1 MPICPLQ
8 PITNAFL
15 FVLIVKNV
23 FKNRYFRAMA
33 IPQIE
38 IEDFNYTLPEDRIRV
53 IPLEDRAAAKLLVY
67 NKEEIT
73 DTVFSELP
81 NFLKKGDL
89 LISNNSKVIPARIIF
104 QKESGAFIEIMCL
117 APFGTSYTEAFS
129 AHESVSF
136 TAYIG
141 NSKRWKEGKL
151 ELKINWNNS
160 NESVFIERKGMEKDA
175 FVVEFTWNF
184 NAVFSEVIE
193 AIGQVPLPPYFQR
206 MPVAN
211 DVGRY
216 QTVFAK
222 TEGSVAAPTAGLHYN
237 EGVLSALKENG
248 VNHAQVCLH
257 VGAGTFKPVSS
268 DRIEDHEMH
277 GEFLEVTK
285 ACIHSIL
292 NCKGRVIAAGT
303 TSMRTLESLYWLG
316 VRALEGKEAHVVDQ
330 WEPYLSSVSYSKEE
344 ALTALLDYLDSTNR
358 DSICATSSICIAP
371 GYSFKICSGLQT
383 NYHQPKST
391 LLLLIA
397 ATVGEEWKRIYNHAL
412 EQDYMFLSYGDTML
426 LWF

>member
-1 MPICPLQ
+1 
-8 PITNAFL
+8 
-15 FVLIVKNV
+15 
-23 FKNRYFRAMA
+23 MA
-33 IPQIE
+33 IPQIK
-38 IEDFNYTLPEDRIRV
+38 IEDFDYSLPEDRIRV
-53 IPLEDRAAAKLLVY
+53 IPLEHRAAAKLLVY
-67 NKEEIT
+67 EKGVIV
-73 DTVFSELP
+73 DSVFSELP

-104 QKESGAFIEIMCL
+104 QKQSGAFIEIMCL
-117 APFGTSYTEAFS
+117 APFGISYTEAFS
-129 AHESVSF
+129 AHDSVSF

-160 NESVFIERKGMEKDA
+160 SESVFIERKGIEKDA
-175 FVVEFTWNF
+175 FIVEFSWSF

-206 MPVAN
+206 KPVAN

-222 TEGSVAAPTAGLHYN
+222 TEGSVAAPTAGLHYTQKVLQAISN
-237 EGVLSALKENG
+237 IGVKQEE
-248 VNHAQVCLH
+248 VCLH
-257 VGAGTFKPVSS
+257 VGAGTFKPVSA

-277 GEFLEVTK
+277 AEFFEVTRE
-285 ACIHSIL
+285 CIQAIL
-292 NCKGRVIAAGT
+292 NCEGRVIAAGT

-316 VRALEGKEAHVVDQ
+316 VRVLEGKEANSVEQ
-330 WEPYLSSVSYSKEE
+330 WESYLSSLSYSKEE
-344 ALTALLDYLDSTNR
+344 ALMALLNHLNATKRN
-358 DSICATSSICIAP
+358 SICASSSICIAP

-391 LLLLIA
+391 LLLLVA
-397 ATVGEEWKRIYNHAL
+397 AAVGEKWKDIYKHAMNN
-412 EQDYMFLSYGDTML
+412 DYMFLSYGDTML

>member
-1 MPICPLQ
+1 
-8 PITNAFL
+8 
-15 FVLIVKNV
+15 
-23 FKNRYFRAMA
+23 MA
-33 IPQIE
+33 IPQIK
-38 IEDFNYTLPEDRIRV
+38 IEDFDYSLPEDRIRV
-53 IPLEDRAAAKLLVY
+53 IPLEHRAAAKLLVY
-67 NKEEIT
+67 EKGVIV
-73 DTVFSELP
+73 DSVFSELP

-104 QKESGAFIEIMCL
+104 QKQSGAFIEIMCL
-117 APFGTSYTEAFS
+117 APFGISYTEAFS
-129 AHESVSF
+129 AHDSVSF

-160 NESVFIERKGMEKDA
+160 SESVFIERKGIEKDA
-175 FVVEFTWNF
+175 FIVEFSWSF

-206 MPVAN
+206 KPVAN

-222 TEGSVAAPTAGLHYN
+222 TEGSVAAPTAGLHYTQEVLQAISN
-237 EGVLSALKENG
+237 IGVKQEE
-248 VNHAQVCLH
+248 VCLH
-257 VGAGTFKPVSS
+257 VGAGTFKPVSA

-277 GEFLEVTK
+277 AEFFEVTRE
-285 ACIHSIL
+285 CIQAIL
-292 NCKGRVIAAGT
+292 NCEGRVIAAGT

-316 VRALEGKEAHVVDQ
+316 VRVLEVKEADAVGQ
-330 WEPYLSSVSYSKEE
+330 WESYLSSLSYSKEE
-344 ALTALLDYLDSTNR
+344 ALMALLNYLNATKRN
-358 DSICATSSICIAP
+358 SICASSSICIAP

-391 LLLLIA
+391 LLLLVA
-397 ATVGEEWKRIYNHAL
+397 AAVGEKWKDIYKHAMNN
-412 EQDYMFLSYGDTML
+412 DYMFLSYGDTML

>member
-1 MPICPLQ
+1 
-8 PITNAFL
+8 
-15 FVLIVKNV
+15 
-23 FKNRYFRAMA
+23 MA

-53 IPLEDRAAAKLLVY
+53 IPLEERAASKLLVY
-67 NKEEIT
+67 EKGEIT
-73 DTVFSELP
+73 DSVFSELP
-81 NFLKKGDL
+81 NFLKEGDL
-89 LISNNSKVIPARIIF
+89 LISNNSKVIPARIVF

-117 APFGTSYTEAFS
+117 APFGISYTEAFS
-129 AHESVSF
+129 AHDRISF

-160 NESVFIERKGMEKDA
+160 PESVFIERIGIEKDA
-175 FVVEFTWNF
+175 FVVTFTWNF

-206 MPVAN
+206 KPVAN
-211 DVGRY
+211 DKGRY

-222 TEGSVAAPTAGLHYN
+222 TEGSVAAPTAGLHYTN
-237 EGVLSALKENG
+237 EVLEAIANAGVKQE
-248 VNHAQVCLH
+248 QVCLH
-257 VGAGTFKPVSS
+257 VGAGTFKPVSAY
-268 DRIEDHEMH
+268 RIEDHEMH
-277 GEFLEVTK
+277 AEFFEVTRE
-285 ACIHSIL
+285 CIQAIL
-292 NCKGRVIAAGT
+292 NCEGRIIAAGT

-316 VRALEGKEAHVVDQ
+316 VRVLEGKEADAVEQ
-330 WEPYLSSVSYSKEE
+330 WESYLSSPSYLKEE
-344 ALTALLDYLDSTNR
+344 ALMALLNHLNATKRN
-358 DSICATSSICIAP
+358 SICASSSICIAP

-397 ATVGEEWKRIYNHAL
+397 ATVGEEWKRIYSHAMYN
-412 EQDYMFLSYGDTML
+412 EYMFLSYGDTML

>member
-1 MPICPLQ
+1 
-8 PITNAFL
+8 
-15 FVLIVKNV
+15 
-23 FKNRYFRAMA
+23 MA

-89 LISNNSKVIPARIIF
+89 LISNNSKVIPARIIV

-248 VNHAQVCLH
+248 VNQAQVCLH

-316 VRALEGKEAHVVDQ
+316 VRVLEGKEAHVVDQ

-344 ALTALLDYLDSTNR
+344 ALKALLDYLDSTNR

-426 LWF
+426 LWL

>member
-1 MPICPLQ
+1 
-8 PITNAFL
+8 
-15 FVLIVKNV
+15 
-23 FKNRYFRAMA
+23 MA
-33 IPQIE
+33 IPQIK
-38 IEDFNYTLPEDRIRV
+38 IEDFDYSLPEDRIRV
-53 IPLEDRAAAKLLVY
+53 IPLEHRAAAKLLVY
-67 NKEEIT
+67 EKGVIV
-73 DTVFSELP
+73 DSVFSELP

-104 QKESGAFIEIMCL
+104 QKQSGAFIEIMCL
-117 APFGTSYTEAFS
+117 APFGISYTEAFS
-129 AHESVSF
+129 AHDSVSF

-160 NESVFIERKGMEKDA
+160 SESVFIERKGIEKDA
-175 FVVEFTWNF
+175 FIVEFSWSF

-206 MPVAN
+206 KPVAN

-222 TEGSVAAPTAGLHYN
+222 TEGSVAAPTAGLHYTQEVLQAISN
-237 EGVLSALKENG
+237 IGVKQEE
-248 VNHAQVCLH
+248 VCLH
-257 VGAGTFKPVSS
+257 VGAGTFKPVSA

-277 GEFLEVTK
+277 AEFFEVTRE
-285 ACIHSIL
+285 CIQAIL
-292 NCKGRVIAAGT
+292 NCEGRVIAAGT

-316 VRALEGKEAHVVDQ
+316 VRVLEGKEANAVEQ
-330 WEPYLSSVSYSKEE
+330 WESYLSSLSYSKEE
-344 ALTALLDYLDSTNR
+344 ALMALLNHLNATNR
-358 DSICATSSICIAP
+358 NSICASSSICIAP

-391 LLLLIA
+391 LLLLVA
-397 ATVGEEWKRIYNHAL
+397 AAVGEQWKDIYKHAMKN
-412 EQDYMFLSYGDTML
+412 DYMFLSYGDTML

>member
-1 MPICPLQ
+1 
-8 PITNAFL
+8 
-15 FVLIVKNV
+15 
-23 FKNRYFRAMA
+23 MA

-38 IEDFNYTLPEDRIRV
+38 IEDFDYSLPEDRIRV
-53 IPLEDRAAAKLLVY
+53 IPLEVRSAAKLLVY
-67 NKEEIT
+67 EKGEIT
-73 DTVFSELP
+73 DSIFSELP
-81 NFLKKGDL
+81 NFLKEGDL

-104 QKESGAFIEIMCL
+104 QKQSGAFIEIMCL
-117 APFGTSYTEAFS
+117 APFGISYTEAFS
-129 AHESVSF
+129 AHDSVSF

-160 NESVFIERKGMEKDA
+160 TESVFIERKGIEKDA
-175 FVVEFTWNF
+175 FIVEFSWSF

-206 MPVAN
+206 KPVAN

-222 TEGSVAAPTAGLHYN
+222 TEGSVAAPTAGLHYTQEVLQAISN
-237 EGVLSALKENG
+237 IGVKQEE
-248 VNHAQVCLH
+248 VCLH
-257 VGAGTFKPVSS
+257 VGAGTFKPVSA

-277 GEFLEVTK
+277 AEFFEVTRE
-285 ACIHSIL
+285 CIQAIL
-292 NCKGRVIAAGT
+292 NCEGRIIAAGT

-316 VRALEGKEAHVVDQ
+316 VRVLEGKEADAVEQ
-330 WEPYLSSVSYSKEE
+330 WESYLSSPSYSKKE
-344 ALTALLDYLDSTNR
+344 ALMALLNHLDATKRN
-358 DSICATSSICIAP
+358 SICASSSICIAP

-391 LLLLIA
+391 LLLLVA
-397 ATVGEEWKRIYNHAL
+397 AAVGEQWKDIYTHAL
-412 EQDYMFLSYGDTML
+412 NHDYMFLSYGDTML

>member
-1 MPICPLQ
+1 
-8 PITNAFL
+8 
-15 FVLIVKNV
+15 
-23 FKNRYFRAMA
+23 MA
-33 IPQIE
+33 IPQIK
-38 IEDFNYTLPEDRIRV
+38 IEDFDYSLPEDRIRV
-53 IPLEDRAAAKLLVY
+53 IPLEHRAAAKLLVY
-67 NKEEIT
+67 EKGVIV
-73 DTVFSELP
+73 DSVFSELP

-104 QKESGAFIEIMCL
+104 QKQSGAFIEIMCL
-117 APFGTSYTEAFS
+117 APFGISYTEAFS
-129 AHESVSF
+129 AHDSVSF

-160 NESVFIERKGMEKDA
+160 SESVFIERKGIEKDA
-175 FVVEFTWNF
+175 FIVEFSWSF

-206 MPVAN
+206 KPVAN

-222 TEGSVAAPTAGLHYN
+222 TEGSVAAPTAGLHYTQEVLQAISN
-237 EGVLSALKENG
+237 IGVKQEE
-248 VNHAQVCLH
+248 VCLH
-257 VGAGTFKPVSS
+257 VGAGTFKPVSA

-277 GEFLEVTK
+277 AEFFEVTRE
-285 ACIHSIL
+285 CIQAIL
-292 NCKGRVIAAGT
+292 NCEGRIIAAGT

-316 VRALEGKEAHVVDQ
+316 VRVLEGKEANSVEQ
-330 WEPYLSSVSYSKEE
+330 WESYLSSLSYSKEE
-344 ALTALLDYLDSTNR
+344 ALMALLNHLNATNR
-358 DSICATSSICIAP
+358 NSICASSSICIAP

-391 LLLLIA
+391 LLLLVA
-397 ATVGEEWKRIYNHAL
+397 AAVGEKWKDIYKHAMNN
-412 EQDYMFLSYGDTML
+412 DYMFLSYGDTML

>member
-1 MPICPLQ
+1 
-8 PITNAFL
+8 
-15 FVLIVKNV
+15 
-23 FKNRYFRAMA
+23 MA
-33 IPQIE
+33 IPQIK
-38 IEDFNYTLPEDRIRV
+38 IEDFDYSLPEDRIRV
-53 IPLEDRAAAKLLVY
+53 IPLEHRAAAKLLVY
-67 NKEEIT
+67 EKGVIV
-73 DTVFSELP
+73 DSVFSELP

-104 QKESGAFIEIMCL
+104 QKQSGAFIEIMCL
-117 APFGTSYTEAFS
+117 APFGISYTEAFS
-129 AHESVSF
+129 AHDSVSF

-160 NESVFIERKGMEKDA
+160 SESVFIERKGIEKDA
-175 FVVEFTWNF
+175 FIVEFSWSF

-206 MPVAN
+206 KPVAN

-222 TEGSVAAPTAGLHYN
+222 TEGSVAAPTAGLHYTQEVLQAISN
-237 EGVLSALKENG
+237 IGVKQEE
-248 VNHAQVCLH
+248 VCLH
-257 VGAGTFKPVSS
+257 VGAGTFKPVSA

-277 GEFLEVTK
+277 AEFFEVTRE
-285 ACIHSIL
+285 CIQAIL
-292 NCKGRVIAAGT
+292 NCEGRIIAAGT

-316 VRALEGKEAHVVDQ
+316 VRVLDGKEADAVEQ
-330 WEPYLSSVSYSKEE
+330 WESYLSSLSYSKEE
-344 ALTALLDYLDSTNR
+344 ALMALLNHLNATNR
-358 DSICATSSICIAP
+358 NSICASSSICIAP

-391 LLLLIA
+391 LLLLVA
-397 ATVGEEWKRIYNHAL
+397 AAVGEKWKDIYKHAMNN
-412 EQDYMFLSYGDTML
+412 DYMFLSYGDTML

>member
-1 MPICPLQ
+1 
-8 PITNAFL
+8 
-15 FVLIVKNV
+15 
-23 FKNRYFRAMA
+23 MA
-33 IPQIE
+33 IPQIK
-38 IEDFNYTLPEDRIRV
+38 IEDFDYSLPEDRIRV
-53 IPLEDRAAAKLLVY
+53 IPLEHRAAAKLLVY
-67 NKEEIT
+67 EKGVIV
-73 DTVFSELP
+73 DSVFSELP

-104 QKESGAFIEIMCL
+104 QKQSGAFIEIMCL
-117 APFGTSYTEAFS
+117 APFGISYTEAFS
-129 AHESVSF
+129 AHDSVSF

-160 NESVFIERKGMEKDA
+160 SESVFIERKGIEKDA
-175 FVVEFTWNF
+175 FIVEFSWSF

-206 MPVAN
+206 KPVAN

-222 TEGSVAAPTAGLHYN
+222 TEGSVAAPTAGLHYTQEVLQAISN
-237 EGVLSALKENG
+237 IGVKQEE
-248 VNHAQVCLH
+248 VCLH
-257 VGAGTFKPVSS
+257 VGAGTFKPVSA

-277 GEFLEVTK
+277 AEFFEVTRE
-285 ACIHSIL
+285 CIQAIL
-292 NCKGRVIAAGT
+292 NCEGRIIAAGT

-316 VRALEGKEAHVVDQ
+316 VRVLDGKEADAVEQ
-330 WEPYLSSVSYSKEE
+330 WESYLSSLSYSKEE
-344 ALTALLDYLDSTNR
+344 ALMALLNYLNATKRN
-358 DSICATSSICIAP
+358 SICASSSICIAP

-391 LLLLIA
+391 LLLLVA
-397 ATVGEEWKRIYNHAL
+397 AAVGEKWKDIYKHAMNN
-412 EQDYMFLSYGDTML
+412 DYMFLSYGDTML

>member
-1 MPICPLQ
+1 
-8 PITNAFL
+8 
-15 FVLIVKNV
+15 
-23 FKNRYFRAMA
+23 MA

-53 IPLEDRAAAKLLVY
+53 IPLEERAASKLLVY
-67 NKEEIT
+67 ENGKIT
-73 DTVFSELP
+73 DSVFSELP
-81 NFLKKGDL
+81 YFLKEGDL

-117 APFGTSYTEAFS
+117 APFGTSYTEAFA
-129 AHESVSF
+129 AHDSVSF

-151 ELKINWNNS
+151 ELKINWKNS
-160 NESVFIERKGMEKDA
+160 TESVFIERTGIEKDA
-175 FVVEFTWNF
+175 FIVEFTWNF

-206 MPVAN
+206 KPVAN

-222 TEGSVAAPTAGLHYN
+222 TEGSVAAPTAGLHYTEEVLQAIAN
-237 EGVLSALKENG
+237 AGVRQE
-248 VNHAQVCLH
+248 QVCLH
-257 VGAGTFKPVSS
+257 VGAGTFKPVSAE
-268 DRIEDHEMH
+268 RIEDHEMH
-277 GEFLEVTK
+277 AEFFEVK
-285 ACIHSIL
+285 RECIQSIL
-292 NCKGRVIAAGT
+292 NCEGRVIAAGT
-303 TSMRTLESLYWLG
+303 TSMRTLESLFWLG
-316 VRALEGKEAHVVDQ
+316 VRILEGKEANRVEQ
-330 WEPYLSSVSYSKEE
+330 WESYISSASYSKKE
-344 ALTALLDYLDSTNR
+344 ALMALLNHLNATNR
-358 DSICATSSICIAP
+358 NSICASSSICITP

-397 ATVGEEWKRIYNHAL
+397 ATVGEEWKHIYAHAL
-412 EQDYMFLSYGDTML
+412 EQEYMFLSYGDTML

>member
-1 MPICPLQ
+1 
-8 PITNAFL
+8 
-15 FVLIVKNV
+15 
-23 FKNRYFRAMA
+23 MA

-53 IPLEDRAAAKLLVY
+53 IPLEERAAAKLLVY
-67 NKEEIT
+67 ENGEII
-73 DTVFSELP
+73 DSVFSELP
-81 NFLKKGDL
+81 NFLKEGDL

-117 APFGTSYTEAFS
+117 APFGYSYTEAFS
-129 AHESVSF
+129 AHDSVSF

-151 ELKINWNNS
+151 ELKINRNNS
-160 NESVFIERKGMEKDA
+160 PESVFIERTGIEKDA
-175 FVVEFTWNF
+175 FVVAFTWNF

-206 MPVAN
+206 KPVAN
-211 DVGRY
+211 DIGRY

-222 TEGSVAAPTAGLHYN
+222 TEGSVAAPTAGLHYT
-237 EGVLSALKENG
+237 EEVLQAIASAGVKQE
-248 VNHAQVCLH
+248 QVCLH
-257 VGAGTFKPVSS
+257 VGAGTFKPVSAE
-268 DRIEDHEMH
+268 RIEDHEMH
-277 GEFLEVTK
+277 AEFFEVTRE
-285 ACIHSIL
+285 CIQAIL
-292 NCKGRVIAAGT
+292 NCEGRVVAAGT

-316 VRALEGKEAHVVDQ
+316 VRVLDGKETDSVHQ
-330 WEPYLSSVSYSKEE
+330 WDAYTSDAIYSKEE
-344 ALTALLDYLDSTNR
+344 ALMALLNHLDAMNR
-358 DSICATSSICIAP
+358 NSICASSSICIAP

-397 ATVGEEWKRIYNHAL
+397 ATVGEEWKRIYSHAMNH
-412 EQDYMFLSYGDTML
+412 EYMFLSYGDTML

>member
-1 MPICPLQ
+1 
-8 PITNAFL
+8 
-15 FVLIVKNV
+15 
-23 FKNRYFRAMA
+23 MA

-53 IPLEDRAAAKLLVY
+53 IPLEERAASKLLVY
-67 NKEEIT
+67 ENGKIT
-73 DTVFSELP
+73 DSVFSELP
-81 NFLKKGDL
+81 YFLKEGDL

-117 APFGTSYTEAFS
+117 APFGTSYTEAFA
-129 AHESVSF
+129 AHDSVSF

-151 ELKINWNNS
+151 ELKINWKNS
-160 NESVFIERKGMEKDA
+160 TESVFIERTGIEKDA
-175 FVVEFTWNF
+175 FIVEFTWNF

-206 MPVAN
+206 KPVAN

-222 TEGSVAAPTAGLHYN
+222 TEGSVAAPTAGLHYTEEVLQAIAN
-237 EGVLSALKENG
+237 AGVRQE
-248 VNHAQVCLH
+248 QVCLH
-257 VGAGTFKPVSS
+257 VGAGTFKPVSAE
-268 DRIEDHEMH
+268 RIEDHEMH
-277 GEFLEVTK
+277 AEFFEVK
-285 ACIHSIL
+285 RECIQSIL
-292 NCKGRVIAAGT
+292 NCEGRVIAAGT

-316 VRALEGKEAHVVDQ
+316 VRILEGKEANRVEQ
-330 WEPYLSSVSYSKEE
+330 WESYISSASYSKKE
-344 ALTALLDYLDSTNR
+344 ALMALLNHLNATNR
-358 DSICATSSICIAP
+358 NSICASSSICITP

-397 ATVGEEWKRIYNHAL
+397 ATVGEEWKHIYAHAL
-412 EQDYMFLSYGDTML
+412 EQEYMFLSYGDTML

>member
-1 MPICPLQ
+1 
-8 PITNAFL
+8 
-15 FVLIVKNV
+15 
-23 FKNRYFRAMA
+23 MA

-38 IEDFNYTLPEDRIRV
+38 IEDFDYSLPEDRIRV
-53 IPLEDRAAAKLLVY
+53 IPLEERAAAKLLVY
-67 NKEEIT
+67 ENGEIT
-73 DTVFSELP
+73 DSIFSELP
-81 NFLKKGDL
+81 NFLKEGDL

-117 APFGTSYTEAFS
+117 APFGISYTEAFS
-129 AHESVSF
+129 AHDSVSF

-160 NESVFIERKGMEKDA
+160 PESVFIERKGIEKDA
-175 FVVEFTWNF
+175 FIVEFSWNF

-206 MPVAN
+206 KPVAN

-222 TEGSVAAPTAGLHYN
+222 TEGSVAAPTAGLHYTN
-237 EGVLSALKENG
+237 EVLQAISNIGVKQEE
-248 VNHAQVCLH
+248 VCLH
-257 VGAGTFKPVSS
+257 VGAGTFKPVSAE
-268 DRIEDHEMH
+268 RIEDHEMH
-277 GEFLEVTK
+277 AEFFEVTRE
-285 ACIHSIL
+285 CIQTIL
-292 NCKGRVIAAGT
+292 NCEGRIIAAGT

-316 VRALEGKEAHVVDQ
+316 VRVLDGKEADAVEQ
-330 WEPYLSSVSYSKEE
+330 WEPYLSYPSYSKEE
-344 ALTALLDYLDSTNR
+344 ALMALLSHLDATKRN
-358 DSICATSSICIAP
+358 SICASASICIAP

-391 LLLLIA
+391 LLLLVA
-397 ATVGEEWKRIYNHAL
+397 AAVGEEWKRIYLHAMNN
-412 EQDYMFLSYGDTML
+412 DYTFLSYGDTML

>member
-1 MPICPLQ
+1 
-8 PITNAFL
+8 
-15 FVLIVKNV
+15 
-23 FKNRYFRAMA
+23 MA
-33 IPQIE
+33 IPQIK
-38 IEDFNYTLPEDRIRV
+38 IEDVDYSLPEDRIRV
-53 IPLEDRAAAKLLVY
+53 IPLEHRAAAKLLVY
-67 NKEEIT
+67 EKGVIV
-73 DTVFSELP
+73 DSVFSELP

-104 QKESGAFIEIMCL
+104 QKQSGAFIEIMCL
-117 APFGTSYTEAFS
+117 APFGISYTEAFS
-129 AHESVSF
+129 AHDSVSF

-141 NSKRWKEGKL
+141 NSKRWKAGKL

-160 NESVFIERKGMEKDA
+160 SESVFIERKGIEKDA
-175 FVVEFTWNF
+175 FIVEFSWSF

-206 MPVAN
+206 KPVAN

-222 TEGSVAAPTAGLHYN
+222 TEGSVAAPTAGLHYTQEVLQAISN
-237 EGVLSALKENG
+237 IGVKQEE
-248 VNHAQVCLH
+248 VCLH
-257 VGAGTFKPVSS
+257 VGAGTFKPVSA

-277 GEFLEVTK
+277 AEFFEVTRE
-285 ACIHSIL
+285 CIQAIL
-292 NCKGRVIAAGT
+292 NCEGRVIAAGT

-316 VRALEGKEAHVVDQ
+316 VRVLEGKEANAVEQ
-330 WEPYLSSVSYSKEE
+330 WESYLSSLSYSKEE
-344 ALTALLDYLDSTNR
+344 ALMALLNHLNATNR
-358 DSICATSSICIAP
+358 NSICASSSICIAP

-391 LLLLIA
+391 LLLLVA
-397 ATVGEEWKRIYNHAL
+397 AAIGEKWKDIYKHAMNN
-412 EQDYMFLSYGDTML
+412 DYMFLSYGDTML

>member
-1 MPICPLQ
+1 
-8 PITNAFL
+8 
-15 FVLIVKNV
+15 
-23 FKNRYFRAMA
+23 MA
-33 IPQIE
+33 IPQIK
-38 IEDFNYTLPEDRIRV
+38 IEDFDYSLPEDRIRV
-53 IPLEDRAAAKLLVY
+53 IPLEHRAAAKLLVY
-67 NKEEIT
+67 EKGVIV
-73 DTVFSELP
+73 DSVFSELP

-104 QKESGAFIEIMCL
+104 QKQSGAFIEIMCL
-117 APFGTSYTEAFS
+117 APFGISYTEAFS
-129 AHESVSF
+129 AHDSVSF

-141 NSKRWKEGKL
+141 NSKRWKAGKL

-160 NESVFIERKGMEKDA
+160 SESVFIERKGIEKDA
-175 FVVEFTWNF
+175 FIVEFSWSF

-206 MPVAN
+206 KPVAN

-222 TEGSVAAPTAGLHYN
+222 TEGSVAAPTAGLHYTQEVLQAISN
-237 EGVLSALKENG
+237 IGVKQEE
-248 VNHAQVCLH
+248 VCLH
-257 VGAGTFKPVSS
+257 VGAGTFKPVSA

-277 GEFLEVTK
+277 AEFFEVTRE
-285 ACIHSIL
+285 CIQAIL
-292 NCKGRVIAAGT
+292 NCEGRVIAAGT

-316 VRALEGKEAHVVDQ
+316 VRVLEGKEANAVEQ
-330 WEPYLSSVSYSKEE
+330 WESYLSSLSYSKEE
-344 ALTALLDYLDSTNR
+344 ALMALLNHLNATNR
-358 DSICATSSICIAP
+358 NSICASSSICIAP

-391 LLLLIA
+391 LLLLVA
-397 ATVGEEWKRIYNHAL
+397 AAIGEKWKDIYKHAMNN
-412 EQDYMFLSYGDTML
+412 DYMFLSYGDTML

>member
-1 MPICPLQ
+1 
-8 PITNAFL
+8 
-15 FVLIVKNV
+15 
-23 FKNRYFRAMA
+23 MA
-33 IPQIE
+33 IPQIK
-38 IEDFNYTLPEDRIRV
+38 IEDFDYSLPEDRIRV
-53 IPLEDRAAAKLLVY
+53 IPLEHRAAAKLLVY
-67 NKEEIT
+67 EKGVIV
-73 DTVFSELP
+73 DSVFSELP

-104 QKESGAFIEIMCL
+104 QKQSGAFIEIMCL
-117 APFGTSYTEAFS
+117 APFGIAYTEAFS
-129 AHESVSF
+129 AHDSVSF

-160 NESVFIERKGMEKDA
+160 SESVFIERKGIEKDA
-175 FVVEFTWNF
+175 FIVEFSWSF

-206 MPVAN
+206 KPVAN

-222 TEGSVAAPTAGLHYN
+222 TEGSVAAPTAGLHYTQEVLQAISN
-237 EGVLSALKENG
+237 IGVKQEE
-248 VNHAQVCLH
+248 VCLH
-257 VGAGTFKPVSS
+257 VGAGTFKPVSA

-277 GEFLEVTK
+277 AEFFEVTRE
-285 ACIHSIL
+285 CIQAIL
-292 NCKGRVIAAGT
+292 NCEGRVIAAGT

-316 VRALEGKEAHVVDQ
+316 VRVLEGKEADAVEQ
-330 WEPYLSSVSYSKEE
+330 WESYLSSLSYSKEE
-344 ALTALLDYLDSTNR
+344 ALMALLNHLNATNR
-358 DSICATSSICIAP
+358 NSICASSSICIAP

-391 LLLLIA
+391 LLLLVA
-397 ATVGEEWKRIYNHAL
+397 AAVGEQWKDIYKHAMNN
-412 EQDYMFLSYGDTML
+412 DYMFLSYGDTML

>member
-1 MPICPLQ
+1 
-8 PITNAFL
+8 
-15 FVLIVKNV
+15 
-23 FKNRYFRAMA
+23 MA

-38 IEDFNYTLPEDRIRV
+38 IEDFNYSLPEERIRV

-67 NKEEIT
+67 ENGEIT
-73 DTVFSELP
+73 DTVFSNLP
-81 NFLKKGDL
+81 NILQPEDL
-89 LISNNSKVIPARIIF
+89 LVFNNSKVIPARIIF

-117 APFGTSYTEAFS
+117 APFGISYTEAFA
-129 AHESVSF
+129 AHDSVSF

-160 NESVFIERKGMEKDA
+160 TESVFIERKGIEKDA
-175 FVVEFTWNF
+175 FIVEFTWNF

-206 MPVAN
+206 KPVAN

-222 TEGSVAAPTAGLHYN
+222 TEGSVAAPTAGLHYT
-237 EGVLSALKENG
+237 EEVLSALKENR
-248 VNHAQVCLH
+248 VNQAQVCLH

-268 DRIEDHEMH
+268 ERIEDHEMH
-277 GEFLEVTK
+277 AEFLEVTK
-285 ACIHSIL
+285 ACIQSIL
-292 NCKGRVIAAGT
+292 NCKGRIIAAGT

-316 VRALEGKEAHVVDQ
+316 VRVLEGKEAHVVDQ
-330 WEPYLSSVSYSKEE
+330 WESYFSASSYSKEE
-344 ALTALLDYLDSTNR
+344 VLTALLSYLDSTQR
-358 DSICATSSICIAP
+358 DSICASSSICIAP
-371 GYSFKICSGLQT
+371 GYSFKICAGLQT

-412 EQDYMFLSYGDTML
+412 QEDYMFLSYGDTML

>member
-1 MPICPLQ
+1 
-8 PITNAFL
+8 
-15 FVLIVKNV
+15 
-23 FKNRYFRAMA
+23 MA
-33 IPQIE
+33 IPQIK
-38 IEDFNYTLPEDRIRV
+38 IEDFDYSLPEDRIRV
-53 IPLEDRAAAKLLVY
+53 IPLEHRAAAKLLVY
-67 NKEEIT
+67 EKGVIV
-73 DTVFSELP
+73 DSVFSELP

-104 QKESGAFIEIMCL
+104 QKQSGAFIEIMCL
-117 APFGTSYTEAFS
+117 APFGISYTEAFS
-129 AHESVSF
+129 AHDSVSF

-160 NESVFIERKGMEKDA
+160 SESVFIERKGIEKDA
-175 FVVEFTWNF
+175 FIVEFSWSF

-206 MPVAN
+206 KPVAN

-222 TEGSVAAPTAGLHYN
+222 TEGSVAAPTAGLHYTQEVLQAISN
-237 EGVLSALKENG
+237 IGVKQEE
-248 VNHAQVCLH
+248 VCLH
-257 VGAGTFKPVSS
+257 VGAGTFKPVSA

-277 GEFLEVTK
+277 AEFFEVTRE
-285 ACIHSIL
+285 CIQAIL
-292 NCKGRVIAAGT
+292 NCEGRVIAAGT

-316 VRALEGKEAHVVDQ
+316 VRVLEGKEANSVEQ
-330 WEPYLSSVSYSKEE
+330 WESYLSSLSYSKEE
-344 ALTALLDYLDSTNR
+344 ALMALLNHLNATNR
-358 DSICATSSICIAP
+358 NSICASSSICIAP

-391 LLLLIA
+391 LLLLVA
-397 ATVGEEWKRIYNHAL
+397 AAVGEKWKDIYKHAMNN
-412 EQDYMFLSYGDTML
+412 DYMFLSYGDTML

>member
-1 MPICPLQ
+1 
-8 PITNAFL
+8 
-15 FVLIVKNV
+15 
-23 FKNRYFRAMA
+23 MA
-33 IPQIE
+33 IPQIK
-38 IEDFNYTLPEDRIRV
+38 IEDFDYSLPEDRIRV
-53 IPLEDRAAAKLLVY
+53 IPLEVRSAAKLLVY
-67 NKEEIT
+67 EKGEIT
-73 DTVFSELP
+73 DSIFSELP

-104 QKESGAFIEIMCL
+104 QKQSGAFIEIMCL
-117 APFGTSYTEAFS
+117 APFGISYTEAFS
-129 AHESVSF
+129 AHDSVSF

-160 NESVFIERKGMEKDA
+160 NESVFIERKGIEKDA
-175 FVVEFTWNF
+175 FIVEFTWNF

-206 MPVAN
+206 KPVAN

-222 TEGSVAAPTAGLHYN
+222 TEGSVAAPTAGLHYTQQVLHAIAN
-237 EGVLSALKENG
+237 AGVKKEE
-248 VNHAQVCLH
+248 VCLH
-257 VGAGTFKPVSS
+257 VGAGTFKPVSA

-277 GEFLEVTK
+277 AEFFEVTRE
-285 ACIHSIL
+285 CIQAIL
-292 NCKGRVIAAGT
+292 NCEGRIIAAGT

-316 VRALEGKEAHVVDQ
+316 VRVLEGKEADAVEQ
-330 WEPYLSSVSYSKEE
+330 WESYLSSLSYSKEE
-344 ALTALLDYLDSTNR
+344 ALMALLNHLDATKRN
-358 DSICATSSICIAP
+358 SICASSSICIAP

-391 LLLLIA
+391 LLLLVA
-397 ATVGEEWKRIYNHAL
+397 AAVGEQWKDIYKHAMNN
-412 EQDYMFLSYGDTML
+412 DYMFLSYGDTML

>member
-1 MPICPLQ
+1 
-8 PITNAFL
+8 
-15 FVLIVKNV
+15 
-23 FKNRYFRAMA
+23 MA

-38 IEDFNYTLPEDRIRV
+38 IEDFNYSLPEERIRV

-67 NKEEIT
+67 NKGEIQ
-73 DTVFSELP
+73 DSVFSNLP
-81 NFLKKGDL
+81 TILQPGDL
-89 LISNNSKVIPARIIF
+89 LVFNNSKVIPARIIF

-117 APFGTSYTEAFS
+117 APFGISYTEAFA
-129 AHESVSF
+129 AHDHVSF

-160 NESVFIERKGMEKDA
+160 TESVFIERKGIEKDA
-175 FVVEFTWNF
+175 FIVEFTWNF

-206 MPVAN
+206 KPVAN

-222 TEGSVAAPTAGLHYN
+222 TEGSVAAPTAGLHYT
-237 EGVLSALKENG
+237 EGVLSALKDNG
-248 VNHAQVCLH
+248 VNQAQVCLH

-268 DRIEDHEMH
+268 ERIEDHEMH
-277 GEFLEVTK
+277 AEFFEVTR
-285 ACIHSIL
+285 ACIQSLL
-292 NCKGRVIAAGT
+292 NCEGRVVAAGT

-316 VRALEGKEAHVVDQ
+316 VRVLEGKEVNAVDQ
-330 WEPYLSSVSYSKEE
+330 WESYFSSSSYSKEE
-344 ALTALLDYLDSTNR
+344 ALNALLAHLDATQR
-358 DSICATSSICIAP
+358 DSICASSSICIAP

-397 ATVGEEWKRIYNHAL
+397 ATVGEEWKRIYKHAL

>member
-1 MPICPLQ
+1 
-8 PITNAFL
+8 
-15 FVLIVKNV
+15 
-23 FKNRYFRAMA
+23 MA
-33 IPQIE
+33 IPQIK
-38 IEDFNYTLPEDRIRV
+38 IEDFDYSLPEDRIRV
-53 IPLEDRAAAKLLVY
+53 IPLEVRSAAKLLVY
-67 NKEEIT
+67 EKGEIT
-73 DTVFSELP
+73 DSIFSELP

-104 QKESGAFIEIMCL
+104 QKQSGAFIEIMCL
-117 APFGTSYTEAFS
+117 APFGISYTEAFS
-129 AHESVSF
+129 AHDSVSF

-160 NESVFIERKGMEKDA
+160 NESVFIERKGIEKDA
-175 FVVEFTWNF
+175 FIVEFTWNF

-206 MPVAN
+206 KPVAN

-222 TEGSVAAPTAGLHYN
+222 TEGSVAAPTAGLHYTQEVLQAISN
-237 EGVLSALKENG
+237 IGVKQEE
-248 VNHAQVCLH
+248 VCLH
-257 VGAGTFKPVSS
+257 VGAGTFKPVSA

-277 GEFLEVTK
+277 AEFFEVTRE
-285 ACIHSIL
+285 CIQAIL
-292 NCKGRVIAAGT
+292 NCEGRIIAAGT

-316 VRALEGKEAHVVDQ
+316 VRVLEGKEADAVEQ
-330 WEPYLSSVSYSKEE
+330 WESYLSSLSYSKEE
-344 ALTALLDYLDSTNR
+344 ALMALLNHLDATKRN
-358 DSICATSSICIAP
+358 SICASSSICIAP

-391 LLLLIA
+391 LLLLVA
-397 ATVGEEWKRIYNHAL
+397 AAVGEQWKDIYKHAMNN
-412 EQDYMFLSYGDTML
+412 DYMFLSYGDTML

>member
-1 MPICPLQ
+1 
-8 PITNAFL
+8 
-15 FVLIVKNV
+15 
-23 FKNRYFRAMA
+23 MA

-38 IEDFNYTLPEDRIRV
+38 IEDFDYSLPEDRIRV

-67 NKEEIT
+67 ENDEIT
-73 DTVFSELP
+73 DSVFSELP
-81 NFLKKGDL
+81 HFLKEGDL
-89 LISNNSKVIPARIIF
+89 LISNNSKVIPARIVF

-117 APFGTSYTEAFS
+117 APFGVSYTEAFS
-129 AHESVSF
+129 AHDSVSF

-160 NESVFIERKGMEKDA
+160 TVSVFIERKGIEKDA
-175 FVVEFTWNF
+175 FIVEFTWNF

-206 MPVAN
+206 KPVAN
-211 DVGRY
+211 DDGRY

-222 TEGSVAAPTAGLHYN
+222 TEGSVAAPTAGLHYTQEVLQAISN
-237 EGVLSALKENG
+237 IGVKQEE
-248 VNHAQVCLH
+248 VCLH
-257 VGAGTFKPVSS
+257 VGAGTFKPVSA

-277 GEFLEVTK
+277 AEFFEVTRE
-285 ACIHSIL
+285 CIQAIL
-292 NCKGRVIAAGT
+292 NCEGRIIAAGT

-316 VRALEGKEAHVVDQ
+316 VRVLKGKEADAVEQ
-330 WEPYLSSVSYSKEE
+330 WESYLSSLSYSKEE
-344 ALTALLDYLDSTNR
+344 ALMALLNHLDATKRN
-358 DSICATSSICIAP
+358 SICASSSICIAP

-391 LLLLIA
+391 LLLLVA
-397 ATVGEEWKRIYNHAL
+397 AAVGEQWKDIYKHAMNN
-412 EQDYMFLSYGDTML
+412 DYMFLSYGDTML

>member
-1 MPICPLQ
+1 
-8 PITNAFL
+8 
-15 FVLIVKNV
+15 
-23 FKNRYFRAMA
+23 MA

-53 IPLEDRAAAKLLVY
+53 IPLEERAAAKLLVY
-67 NKEEIT
+67 ENGEIA
-73 DTVFSELP
+73 DSVFSELP
-81 NFLKKGDL
+81 NFLKEGDL

-117 APFGTSYTEAFS
+117 APFGYSYTEAFS
-129 AHESVSF
+129 AHDSVSF

-151 ELKINWNNS
+151 ELKINRNNS
-160 NESVFIERKGMEKDA
+160 PESVFIERTGIEKDA
-175 FVVEFTWNF
+175 FVVAFTWNF

-206 MPVAN
+206 KPVAN

-222 TEGSVAAPTAGLHYN
+222 TEGSVAAPTAGLHYTKEVLKAIAN
-237 EGVLSALKENG
+237 AGVKQE
-248 VNHAQVCLH
+248 QVCLH

-268 DRIEDHEMH
+268 ERIEDHEMH
-277 GEFLEVTK
+277 AEFFEVTRE
-285 ACIHSIL
+285 CIQAIL
-292 NCKGRVIAAGT
+292 NCEGRVVAAGT

-316 VRALEGKEAHVVDQ
+316 VRVIEGKETGSVHQ
-330 WEPYLSSVSYSKEE
+330 WESYTSDSSYTKEE
-344 ALTALLDYLDSTNR
+344 ALKALLNRLDTTNR
-358 DSICATSSICIAP
+358 NSICASSSICIAP

-397 ATVGEEWKRIYNHAL
+397 ATVGEEWKRIYSHAMDY
-412 EQDYMFLSYGDTML
+412 EYMFLSYGDTML

>member
-1 MPICPLQ
+1 
-8 PITNAFL
+8 
-15 FVLIVKNV
+15 
-23 FKNRYFRAMA
+23 MA
-33 IPQIE
+33 IPQIK
-38 IEDFNYTLPEDRIRV
+38 IEDFDYSLPEDRIRV
-53 IPLEDRAAAKLLVY
+53 IPLEHRAAAKLLVY
-67 NKEEIT
+67 EKGVIV
-73 DTVFSELP
+73 DSVFSELP

-104 QKESGAFIEIMCL
+104 QKQSGAFIEIMCL
-117 APFGTSYTEAFS
+117 APFGISYTEAFS
-129 AHESVSF
+129 AHDSVSF

-141 NSKRWKEGKL
+141 NSKRWKAGKL

-160 NESVFIERKGMEKDA
+160 SESVFIERKGIEKDA
-175 FVVEFTWNF
+175 FIVEFSWSF

-206 MPVAN
+206 KPVAN

-222 TEGSVAAPTAGLHYN
+222 TEGSVAAPTAGLHYTQEVLQAISN
-237 EGVLSALKENG
+237 IGVKQEE
-248 VNHAQVCLH
+248 VCLH
-257 VGAGTFKPVSS
+257 VGAGTFKPVSA

-277 GEFLEVTK
+277 AEFFEVTRE
-285 ACIHSIL
+285 CIQAIL
-292 NCKGRVIAAGT
+292 NCEGRVIAAGT

-316 VRALEGKEAHVVDQ
+316 VRVLEGKEANAVEQ
-330 WEPYLSSVSYSKEE
+330 WESYLSSLSYSKEE
-344 ALTALLDYLDSTNR
+344 ALMALLNHLNATNR
-358 DSICATSSICIAP
+358 NSICASSSICIAP

-391 LLLLIA
+391 LLLLVA
-397 ATVGEEWKRIYNHAL
+397 AAVGEKWKDIYKHAMNN
-412 EQDYMFLSYGDTML
+412 DYMFLSYGDTML

>member
-1 MPICPLQ
+1 
-8 PITNAFL
+8 
-15 FVLIVKNV
+15 
-23 FKNRYFRAMA
+23 MA

-53 IPLEDRAAAKLLVY
+53 IPLEERAAAKLLVY
-67 NKEEIT
+67 ENGEII
-73 DTVFSELP
+73 DSVFSELP
-81 NFLKKGDL
+81 NFLNEGDL

-117 APFGTSYTEAFS
+117 APFGISYTEAFS
-129 AHESVSF
+129 AHDSVPF

-160 NESVFIERKGMEKDA
+160 PESVFIERTGIEKDA
-175 FVVEFTWNF
+175 FVVAFTWNF

-206 MPVAN
+206 KPVAN
-211 DVGRY
+211 DIGRY

-222 TEGSVAAPTAGLHYN
+222 TEGSVAAPTAGLHYT
-237 EGVLSALKENG
+237 EEVLQAIASAGVKQ
-248 VNHAQVCLH
+248 AQVCLH
-257 VGAGTFKPVSS
+257 VGAGTFKPVSAE
-268 DRIEDHEMH
+268 RIEDHEMH
-277 GEFLEVTK
+277 AEFFEVTRE
-285 ACIHSIL
+285 CIQAIL
-292 NCKGRVIAAGT
+292 NCEGRVVAAGT

-316 VRALEGKEAHVVDQ
+316 VRVLEGKETDSVHQWDAHTSDAI
-330 WEPYLSSVSYSKEE
+330 YSKEE
-344 ALTALLDYLDSTNR
+344 ALMALLNHLDAMNR
-358 DSICATSSICIAP
+358 NSICASSSICIAP

-397 ATVGEEWKRIYNHAL
+397 ATVGEEWKRIYSHAMNH
-412 EQDYMFLSYGDTML
+412 EYMFLSYGDTML

>member
-1 MPICPLQ
+1 
-8 PITNAFL
+8 
-15 FVLIVKNV
+15 
-23 FKNRYFRAMA
+23 MA
-33 IPQIE
+33 IPQIK
-38 IEDFNYTLPEDRIRV
+38 IEDFDYSLPEDRIRV
-53 IPLEDRAAAKLLVY
+53 IPLEHRAAAKLLVY
-67 NKEEIT
+67 EKGVIV
-73 DTVFSELP
+73 DSVFSELP

-104 QKESGAFIEIMCL
+104 QKQSGAFIEIMCL
-117 APFGTSYTEAFS
+117 APFGISYTEAFS
-129 AHESVSF
+129 AHDSVSF

-160 NESVFIERKGMEKDA
+160 SESVFIERKGIEKDA
-175 FVVEFTWNF
+175 FIVEFSWSF

-206 MPVAN
+206 KPVAN

-222 TEGSVAAPTAGLHYN
+222 TEGSVAAPTAGLHYTQEVLQAISN
-237 EGVLSALKENG
+237 IGVKQEE
-248 VNHAQVCLH
+248 VCLH
-257 VGAGTFKPVSS
+257 VGAGTFKPVSA

-277 GEFLEVTK
+277 AEFFEVTRE
-285 ACIHSIL
+285 CIQAIL
-292 NCKGRVIAAGT
+292 NCEGRIIAAGT

-316 VRALEGKEAHVVDQ
+316 VRVLEGKEADAVEQ
-330 WEPYLSSVSYSKEE
+330 WESYLSSLSYSKEE
-344 ALTALLDYLDSTNR
+344 ALMALLNHLNATNR
-358 DSICATSSICIAP
+358 NSICASSSICIAP

-391 LLLLIA
+391 LLLLVA
-397 ATVGEEWKRIYNHAL
+397 AAVGEKWKDIYKHAMNN
-412 EQDYMFLSYGDTML
+412 DYMFLSYGDTML

>member
-1 MPICPLQ
+1 
-8 PITNAFL
+8 
-15 FVLIVKNV
+15 
-23 FKNRYFRAMA
+23 MA

-38 IEDFNYTLPEDRIRV
+38 IEDFNYSLPEERIRV

-67 NKEEIT
+67 NEGVIQV
-73 DTVFSELP
+73 TVFSDLP
-81 NFLKKGDL
+81 NQLQRGDL
-89 LISNNSKVIPARIIF
+89 LIFNNSKVIPARIIF

-117 APFGTSYTEAFS
+117 APFGISYTEAFA
-129 AHESVSF
+129 AHDSVSF

-160 NESVFIERKGMEKDA
+160 TESVFIERTGIEKDA
-175 FVVEFTWNF
+175 FIVKFSWSF

-206 MPVAN
+206 KPVAN

-222 TEGSVAAPTAGLHYN
+222 TEGSVAAPTAGLHYTDA
-237 EGVLSALKENG
+237 VISALKNAG
-248 VNHAQVCLH
+248 VAQAQVCLH
-257 VGAGTFKPVSS
+257 VGAGTFKPVSAQ
-268 DRIEDHEMH
+268 RIEDHEMH
-277 GEFLEVTK
+277 AEFFEVTRE
-285 ACIHSIL
+285 CIQSIL
-292 NCKGRVIAAGT
+292 TCEGRVIAAGT

-316 VRALEGKEAHVVDQ
+316 VRVLEGKEADSIDQ
-330 WEPYLSSVSYSKEE
+330 WEPYVSNVSYSKEE
-344 ALTALLDYLDSTNR
+344 ALNALLRHLDETDRN
-358 DSICATSSICIAP
+358 SICASSSICIAP
-371 GYSFKICSGLQT
+371 GYSFKICSSLQT

-391 LLLLIA
+391 LLLLVA
-397 ATVGEEWKRIYNHAL
+397 AAVGAEWKYVYAHAL
-412 EQDYMFLSYGDTML
+412 QANYMFLSYGDTML